1 MKKYKIIV
9 LIMISLLITVGC
21 NLQKNNKKTKI
32 ISDGTIIDTS
42 KMQHKHC
49 SRKGNVQG
57 GSANLNYEIFST
69 DDKISLLKSEEQVV
83 SNDKN
88 VLKTYED
95 AYRKIHK
102 NYEGLQYYDAEVVVN
117 DTSVTSIITINYD
130 KINMKALL
138 AIEGEEDNIIENGTA
153 KLSKWIELAKKFGT
167 KCDDV
172 EE

>member
-1 MKKYKIIV
+1 MT
-9 LIMISLLITVGC
+9 LLITVGC
-21 NLQKNNKKTKI
+21 SLKGNNSKTKI

-42 KMQHKHC
+42 EMQHKHC
-49 SRKGNVQG
+49 SRKGSVQG
-57 GSANLNYEIFST
+57 GTANLNYEIFYA
-69 DDKISLLKSEEQVV
+69 DDKINLLRSEEQVV

-167 KCDDV
+167 KCEDV

>member
-9 LIMISLLITVGC
+9 LIMIRILITVR
-21 NLQKNNKKTKI
+21 NNIQKNNKKTKI

-42 KMQHKHC
+42 EMQHKHC

-167 KCDDV
+167 KCEDV